1 MIEQKIREIMS
12 PIIEEVYS
20 KGFEDG
26 ARHTI
31 NMYRYGW
38 ENGHADTMAA
48 LGEIDIQDITAK
60 EFEEKTNA

>member
-1 MIEQKIREIMS
+1 MLEQKIKEIMR
-12 PIIEEVYS
+12 PIMEEVYS
-20 KGFEDG
+20 TGFKDG

-48 LGEIDIQDITAK
+48 LGEIDI
-60 EFEEKTNA
+60 EEISGENSLGF